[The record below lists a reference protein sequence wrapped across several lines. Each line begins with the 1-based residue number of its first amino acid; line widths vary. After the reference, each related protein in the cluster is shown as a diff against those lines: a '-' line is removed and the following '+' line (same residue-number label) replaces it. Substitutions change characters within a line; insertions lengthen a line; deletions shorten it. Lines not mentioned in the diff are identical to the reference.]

1 MPALPNSAIAFLLIF
16 APLFSVPVWEHVQV
30 LITGAILCQGPRT
43 VTAILR
49 MMWLDQE
56 TSFCKYHR
64 VLSRAKWSGLQGAKI
79 LLGLLVALFLIA
91 GLPIIIGVDE
101 TIERRKGVTIK
112 AKGKYRDAVRSTQ
125 STVVKC
131 WGLKWICFMV
141 LVPVP
146 WSKRPWALPFLTL
159 LAPSEQ
165 ANQKIGKS
173 HKTTVD
179 WTILAVR
186 LISRWLKLATWT
198 LVGDGA
204 YACVELAHVCIT
216 HKVTLVSRLRLDS
229 RLFDFSGP
237 QAESKRGR
245 KPTKGKRLA
254 SLFSLA
260 ENPHQPWK
268 IQEITWYG
276 GETKRIK
283 LLTGVCLWHTNGQQ
297 PVEIRWVLVIDP
309 EGKSRTEA
317 FFSTDTTLSAERIV
331 EIFVMRWNIEV
342 TFEEVR
348 RHLGVETQR
357 QWSDLAIARTTPM
370 LMALFSLVCLIAMQ
384 LLQGKIMPLH
394 QTSWYTKQN
403 AAFSDVLAYVRRA
416 IWSQKY
422 LNNSENDA
430 EYCKL
435 PRDELE
441 ALLNRLAA
449 AA

>member
-1 MPALPNSAIAFLLIF
+1 MPILPDSAIAFLSIF
-16 APLFSVPVWEHVQV
+16 APMFSVPVWRHIQ
-30 LITGAILCQGPRT
+30 LLMTGSILCQGSRT

-49 MMWLDQE
+49 MMGLDQE
-56 TSFCKYHR
+56 TSFGKYHR
-64 VLSRAKWSGLQGAKI
+64 VLNRAKWSGLQGAKI
-79 LLGLLVALFLIA
+79 LLGLLVALLIIA
-91 GLPIIIGVDE
+91 GVPIIIAVDE
-101 TIERRKGVTIK
+101 TIERRKGAKIK

-125 STVVKC
+125 SEVVKC

-165 ANQKIGKS
+165 ANQKAGKP

-179 WTILAVR
+179 WTILAVK
-186 LISRWLKLATWT
+186 LISRWLSLAAWT

-204 YACVELAHVCIT
+204 YACVELALICVAYN
-216 HKVTLVSRLRLDS
+216 VTLTSRLRLDA
-229 RLFDFSGP
+229 RLFDFPEP
-237 QAESKRGR
+237 QAKSKPGK
-245 KPTKGKRLA
+245 KPAKGKRLPNL
-254 SLFSLA
+254 SELA
-260 ENPHQPWK
+260 DDPEQPWLE
-268 IQEITWYG
+268 QEIPWYG
-276 GETKRIK
+276 GETKKVK
-283 LLTGVCLWHTNGQQ
+283 LLTSVCLWHTNGYP
-297 PVEIRWVLVIDP
+297 PVKIRWVLIVDP
-309 EGKSRTEA
+309 EGKFRTEA
-317 FFSTDTTLSAERIV
+317 FFSTDTKQLPERIV
-331 EIFVMRWNIEV
+331 EVFVMRWNIEV

-370 LMALFSLVCLIAMQ
+370 LMALFSLVCLIAIQ

-403 AAFSDVLAYVRRA
+403 AAFSDVLAFVRRA

-422 LNNSENDA
+422 LHNSGNDA

-435 PRDELE
+435 PRGELE
-441 ALLNRLAA
+441 ALLHRLAA